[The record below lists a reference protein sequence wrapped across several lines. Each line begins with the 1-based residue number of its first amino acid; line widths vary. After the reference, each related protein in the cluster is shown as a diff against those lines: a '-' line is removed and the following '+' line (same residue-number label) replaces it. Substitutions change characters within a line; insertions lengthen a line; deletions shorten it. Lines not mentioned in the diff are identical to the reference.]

1 MFLVLILKIVKGL
14 KKILFL
20 SKILF
25 MQNFILFLIINI
37 FITAMSFSQ
46 KNYEEDVYKTSDGTL
61 KITFI
66 GHASLM
72 FTLNDKV
79 IYIDPAQYSGSDFD
93 GFPKADLILITHNH
107 FDHFDIPIIEKLSKE
122 NTKIVY
128 TEICSQQLPGSIIM
142 KNGDKNEVCGFT
154 IEAIPAYNIIHKR
167 GDGNP
172 FHPKG
177 EGNGYIITIGDKR
190 IYIAGD
196 TENIPEMKALKN
208 IDIAFLP
215 MNLPFTM
222 SPEMVADAAK
232 VFKPKVLYPYHLTQT
247 DTNGLLKLMKDEK
260 DVEVII
266 RKM

>member
-1 MFLVLILKIVKGL
+1 MR
-14 KKILFL
+14 
-20 SKILF
+20 
-25 MQNFILFLIINI
+25 LIIFYTILTLI
-37 FITAMSFSQ
+37 FLTMSFSQ
-46 KNYEEDVYKTSDGTL
+46 KNYEEDIYETSAGTL

-72 FTLNDKV
+72 FTFKDKV
-79 IYIDPAQYSGSDFD
+79 IHIDPAPYSGSDFK

-107 FDHFDIPIIEKLSKE
+107 FDHFDESIIDKLSKE

-128 TEICSQQLPGSIIM
+128 IEICAQQLPGGIIM

-154 IEAIPAYNIIHKR
+154 IEAVPAYNIIHKR

-232 VFKPKVLYPYHLTQT
+232 AFKPKVLYPYHLTQT
-247 DTNGLLKLMKDEK
+247 DTNGLLKLMEGEN
-260 DVEVII
+260 EVKVKI